1 MRPMS
6 MVVLCVGTFLIHAE
20 QFEMLV
26 LRLEFERFVEGSD
39 VMLRQRR
46 CEWHFE
52 NEALHFA
59 SSRYYS

>member
-39 VMLRQRR
+39 VSNV
-46 CEWHFE
+46 ET
-52 NEALHFA
+52 EAV
-59 SSRYYS
+59 